1 MLFNAHG
8 LRYILRKRKVKGA
21 RMAIM
26 QEKNLEREAE
36 RPATSPQPNINGSAD
51 SLEQSNGYRHSLSM
65 FVHPFTRMH
74 KIPVFKRV
82 WVYLTIMALYD
93 AFVGWVTQQGM
104 PPALI
109 HEAGNAAYVGAVFG
123 LLLVFRT
130 NSAYDRWWEG
140 RRLWGQLVNES
151 RNLAMKVQAFV
162 NVPESEKVLI
172 GEQIVSFAYAL
183 KHHLRDS
190 RPAKNLPGVTPIV
203 MIPQSYHLPAQV
215 ALQIHETVR
224 RWQKRQNIDVH
235 MIQLLDKHLAGF
247 MDVSG
252 ACERIKTTPLAV
264 SYRAFMRQGIALNL
278 LLLPWYLGT
287 QLEFWFSLPL
297 VLVAAYYLIGLELIA
312 EAIEDPFGVDGDD
325 LPLDEI
331 CANLQKVVTEI
342 MSADCKSGPEPDFD
356 PLKYTSTYKIIE
368 RDPLKG
374 SNE

>member
-1 MLFNAHG
+1 MSN
-8 LRYILRKRKVKGA
+8 IQEDKVQA
-21 RMAIM
+21 
-26 QEKNLEREAE
+26 ETEAQ
-36 RPATSPQPNINGSAD
+36 PSSKSTVATSINNI
-51 SLEQSNGYRHSLSM
+51 EQNNGYRGSLSM

-82 WVYLTIMALYD
+82 WVFLTVMALYD
-93 AFVGWVTQQGM
+93 AFVGWVTQQGI
-104 PPALI
+104 PPQLL

-140 RRLWGQLVNES
+140 RRLWGQLVNDS
-151 RNLAMKVQAFV
+151 RNLAIRVQAFV
-162 NVPESEKVLI
+162 NVPQNEKVLL
-172 GEQIVSFAYAL
+172 GEQIVSFAYSL

-190 RPAKNLPGVTPIV
+190 RPTKNLPGITPIV
-203 MIPQSYHLPAQV
+203 MIPNTHHLPAQV
-215 ALQIHETVR
+215 ALQIHETVNRWHR
-224 RWQKRQNIDVH
+224 RQQINEL
-235 MIQLLDKHLAGF
+235 MMQMLDRHLAAF

-278 LLLPWYLGT
+278 ILLPWYLGT

-312 EAIEDPFGVDGDD
+312 EAIEDPFGTDGDD

-331 CANLQKVVTEI
+331 CVGLQKVVTEI
-342 MSADCKSGPEPDFD
+342 TSADSKSGGAGADAEFD

-368 RDPLKG
+368 RDPLKN